1 MSPGNTPDVG
11 SRVSRSLLKAAAA
24 ARPGLLAAALLAV
37 WVAMLWVGLGRI
49 DRDILETL
57 YVGDRPYLEFIA
69 QQAGH
74 LGAPEAIMVL
84 TIGVSILLIT
94 RQQYWH
100 AALPPFATLFAHE
113 IAVLQRDAIGRP
125 RPGGFEG
132 LEHLQAPSFPPT
144 RVVDP
149 MTAYL
154 LVGLLLTNGGR
165 DSRLAVIAAV
175 LIGASNGIVRIVL
188 GHHWPSDVIAGWALG
203 AAVALAAYQ
212 IARYLPDQK
221 RFPRPLIER

>member
-1 MSPGNTPDVG
+1 
-11 SRVSRSLLKAAAA
+11 LLKAGAATP
-24 ARPGLLAAALLAV
+24 PGLLAAALVGL
-37 WVAMLWVGLGRI
+37 WVVMLWVGLGRI
-49 DRDILETL
+49 DRAILETM
-57 YVGDRPYLEFIA
+57 YVGNRPYLQFIA

-84 TIGVSILLIT
+84 TIGASILLIT

-113 IAVLQRDAIGRP
+113 IAVLQRDAVGRP

-154 LVGLLLTNGGR
+154 LVALLLTSGGR
-165 DSRLAVIAAV
+165 DSRLVILAAV

-188 GHHWPSDVIAGWALG
+188 GHHWPSDVIAGWAVG

-212 IARYLPDQK
+212 IARYLPDRK